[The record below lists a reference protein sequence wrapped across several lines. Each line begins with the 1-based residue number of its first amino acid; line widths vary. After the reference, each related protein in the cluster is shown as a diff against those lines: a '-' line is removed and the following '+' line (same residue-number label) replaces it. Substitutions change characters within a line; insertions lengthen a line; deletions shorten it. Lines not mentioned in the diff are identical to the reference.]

1 MAVSKTHVACRAV
14 GRDRLMAHLFPLVI
28 ALPAAF
34 APAAA
39 FADVTL
45 GVLIP
50 LTGPGSGYGQQM
62 RTAIDIFSEK
72 YLDLGSK
79 AGKLRLDVQDTRGN
93 VPEAINLT
101 RKLIDS
107 GNVVAIVGPQYSSE
121 AEVVFPLG
129 VTGKMPIITAMA
141 AKPGIASA
149 NQPWAFRFSLTS
161 EKGYGPLLDAWLK
174 KNSPTPIKKVVVFF
188 DAKDAVSS
196 FDGNTLF
203 PNLLKERGV
212 EVLEKIT
219 FQNGDMD
226 FSAQVTRAK
235 GRSPDGIVFAG
246 FYNEGAQLLKE
257 ARKQGM
263 NQPAVAN
270 VGINHPRFIQA
281 GGSAVEGVM
290 SASDFSSENPAPAVV
305 EWSAEF
311 QKRRNEQPGNGA
323 ALLYDTLFATRDCI
337 IKQGITGED
346 LATDREKM
354 RDCWLTMKNL
364 QTPLLGSTTMVNGD
378 AIRLPAVLQV
388 RDGRFT
394 LVK

>member
-1 MAVSKTHVACRAV
+1 
-14 GRDRLMAHLFPLVI
+14 
-28 ALPAAF
+28 
-34 APAAA
+34 
-39 FADVTL
+39 
-45 GVLIP
+45 
-50 LTGPGSGYGQQM
+50 
-62 RTAIDIFSEK
+62 
-72 YLDLGSK
+72 
-79 AGKLRLDVQDTRGN
+79 
-93 VPEAINLT
+93 
-101 RKLIDS
+101 
-107 GNVVAIVGPQYSSE
+107 
-121 AEVVFPLG
+121 
-129 VTGKMPIITAMA
+129 MA
-141 AKPGIASA
+141 AKHGIATA
-149 NQPWAFRFSLTS
+149 NQPWAIRFSLTS
-161 EKGYGPLLDAWLK
+161 DKVYGPLLDDWLK
-174 KNSPTPIKKVVVFF
+174 KNSSTPLKKVVVFF

-364 QTPLLGSTTMVNGD
+364 QTPLMGSTTMVNGD
-378 AIRLPAVLQV
+378 AVRLPAVLQV
-388 RDGRFT
+388 KDGRFT